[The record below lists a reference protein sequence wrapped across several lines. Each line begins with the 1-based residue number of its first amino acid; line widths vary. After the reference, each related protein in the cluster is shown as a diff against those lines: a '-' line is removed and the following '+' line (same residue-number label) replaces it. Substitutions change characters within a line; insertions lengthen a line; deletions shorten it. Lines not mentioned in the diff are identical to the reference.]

1 MLLRRLKEE
10 SNDEKTTSFSPLIEN
25 ICKEENWK
33 SALNVLRKGFE
44 KIKDSF
50 MAQTLARWSSKN
62 ADFDQA
68 IFWAEQA
75 VVLSEGNKTNKRYS
89 LQIFAVVLDEQFIY
103 QIKKVNSVTP
113 RDAVGYIS
121 LIMKAIDH
129 FIEASRLRKGAA
141 DHILYP
147 IMGCLNSI
155 LRWLIFIKEKVIST
169 ANVDLQLYLAD
180 ENYLPEETEVWET
193 FRPKFLKFS
202 VEGDKAFAFM
212 EQCLCL
218 YTTYYA
224 HDMKIEHRLYRILQ
238 YRYLEYFHYF
248 SSFFGA
254 NEDQMSQSTIPEVL
268 NNWHRRRL
276 IQLGGNSY
284 MNICNISRQIRT
296 RYKHFNIVSGIALC
310 VEIKSDLSKI
320 TDRTPKDLSNLISVN
335 IVLGLLKGEKREST
349 KTIIGYCQQIIKM
362 KKGYEDLAYFFISL
376 LLWPSS
382 QMGVDYDDSLF
393 YDSIRYLSKKK
404 DIKGRTRESKYS
416 FIKEEKNVTQPTCQ
430 FFLTNGRGFKS
441 LCYRLDIF
449 YREEAASRFDSEMWD
464 HIAHKNDLKLLTAFL
479 KFYDG
484 KPCIRVKND
493 KSTTQPYIEIRK
505 FRTGKTQDFM
515 SEEDVHFYLGF
526 SIAGP
531 LAYNVKP
538 IRYAKVSIQS
548 HTIMA
553 DSDAVEK
560 YIYDETVETLQQKI
574 DLIEDLKIKL

>member
-10 SNDEKTTSFSPLIEN
+10 YNDEKTTSFSPLIEN

-75 VVLSEGNKTNKRYS
+75 VVLSEGNKTNKGYS

-129 FIEASRLRKGAA
+129 FIEASRLRKGTA
-141 DHILYP
+141 DHILYH

-169 ANVDLQLYLAD
+169 ADVDLQLYLAD
-180 ENYLPEETEVWET
+180 ENYLPEEIEVWET

-224 HDMKIEHRLYRILQ
+224 HDMKREHRLYRNLQ
-238 YRYLEYFHYF
+238 YRYLEYFHDF

-276 IQLGGNSY
+276 IELGGNSY
-284 MNICNISRQIRT
+284 MNICNILRQIRT

-320 TDRTPKDLSNLISVN
+320 TDRTPKDLSNLVSVN

-362 KKGYEDLAYFFISL
+362 RKG
-376 LLWPSS
+376 
-382 QMGVDYDDSLF
+382 
-393 YDSIRYLSKKK
+393 
-404 DIKGRTRESKYS
+404 
-416 FIKEEKNVTQPTCQ
+416 
-430 FFLTNGRGFKS
+430 
-441 LCYRLDIF
+441 
-449 YREEAASRFDSEMWD
+449 
-464 HIAHKNDLKLLTAFL
+464 
-479 KFYDG
+479 
-484 KPCIRVKND
+484 
-493 KSTTQPYIEIRK
+493 
-505 FRTGKTQDFM
+505 
-515 SEEDVHFYLGF
+515 
-526 SIAGP
+526 
-531 LAYNVKP
+531 
-538 IRYAKVSIQS
+538 
-548 HTIMA
+548 
-553 DSDAVEK
+553 
-560 YIYDETVETLQQKI
+560 
-574 DLIEDLKIKL
+574 